1 MLSKGKI
8 KAIEKQTQKRLK
20 KYYRAGS
27 YFYIESAE
35 FSFHD
40 MEGLFTLTCR
50 TGYEYEYEGKT
61 KYKSVTLEFN
71 SSEDVVKNVNEFA
84 AILYHKVVS
93 ELDET
98 DYFRVI

>member
-8 KAIEKQTQKRLK
+8 KAIEKQTEKRLK
-20 KYYRAGS
+20 KHYRDGA
-27 YFYIESAE
+27 YFYIESVE
-35 FSFHD
+35 FSFYD

-50 TGYEYEYEGKT
+50 TGYEYEKDGKT
-61 KYKSVTLEFN
+61 NYKSITLDFN

-93 ELDET
+93 ELDDT
-98 DYFRVI
+98 DYFEVR

>member
-20 KYYRAGS
+20 KYYRDGA

-35 FSFHD
+35 FSFYD
-40 MEGLFTLTCR
+40 MEGLFSLTCR
-50 TGYEYEYEGKT
+50 AGYQYERNGET
-61 KYKSVTLEFN
+61 KYESVTLEFN
-71 SSEDVVKNVNEFA
+71 SSEDVIKNPNEFA
-84 AILYHKVVS
+84 AVLYHRVVS

-98 DYFRVI
+98 DYFRVR